1 MRRAVCS
8 TGKVKAYGFASKDR
22 IEGAIMND
30 DNKVPRDDFGLSEY
44 KSDRVVASNLSGEA
58 INDALRLMKAPRS
71 C

>member
-1 MRRAVCS
+1 
-8 TGKVKAYGFASKDR
+8 
-22 IEGAIMND
+22 MND

-44 KSDRVVASNLSGEA
+44 KTDRVVASNLSGEA